1 MNFSE
6 AGWEDEFLVM
16 CEEAWGRINGWEEA
30 YRELRMETMET
41 WERINA
47 AEADRIR
54 DAEIAKAL
62 DEIRQQVRD
71 MESADIEA
79 EEVRCLMLA
88 LALERTAP
96 DWN

>member
-1 MNFSE
+1 MNFSI
-6 AGWEDEFLVM
+6 AGWEEEYLKM
-16 CEEAWGRINGWEEA
+16 CEAAW
-30 YRELRMETMET
+30 
-41 WERINA
+41 
-47 AEADRIR
+47 DRIR
-54 DAEIAKAL
+54 DAEIAEAL